1 MSLIKYNR
9 FPCLFCVCVCV
20 IISANLALEFVI
32 SFFRVIVAVVI
43 SGRCSFS
50 SLSNLLILNP
60 GIWIITTCAQHK
72 NLNKIWW
79 QNIHGIF
86 CEKNIVHHI
95 ILFHYNDTKTSFPEF
110 ISIFFPEFILVYLFI
125 YIIERVHR
133 RSRLLCLTIACKVKS
148 NSNKIQ
154 FGKWN
159 CKLS

>member
-1 MSLIKYNR
+1 MSLIKYNQ

-79 QNIHGIF
+79 QNIHSLNMVYFVRKIL
-86 CEKNIVHHI
+86 CI
-95 ILFHYNDTKTSFPEF
+95 ILYYF
-110 ISIFFPEFILVYLFI
+110 IMMTQKHHFLNLIWFFSLNLFRCIYLFI
-125 YIIERVHR
+125 LLKGYIGDRNCFAWQSH
-133 RSRLLCLTIACKVKS
+133 VK
-148 NSNKIQ
+148 
-154 FGKWN
+154 
-159 CKLS
+159 